1 MGFAAIAIVLI
12 AIGAVVRSLPS
23 ESGKV
28 PTKLAGYIIMFAGV
42 GLTFLNA
49 VVMIRVGEVGVKH
62 FLGSVDPV
70 PLDQGVHVVNPFAS
84 VERMSVREQSF
95 PAQGGVEQIEAQT
108 SEQLNVA
115 LEVSILFEINGG
127 NAPDLY
133 QRIGSENQ
141 IKRSIVLNAVRN
153 GVRDAVA
160 TKSINEIF
168 SPDRREV
175 ANSMKEEIQAKAG
188 DRIEVVDVFVRD
200 IQAPP
205 RVREAIEQKLEREQQ
220 VAAEEFQTQ
229 IIQEQARQ
237 QAEEAKGIAEAQQII
252 AAGLSQE
259 YLTFF
264 YIQQLA
270 EMPEGSLVYVPTEG
284 GIPLIRNLGGGRS
297 RPGRDRQ
304 DAPEAAEAAAGTAAR
319 GRGLRGCRSRRA
331 IAGDSLLAGVRNQ
344 GRVGGSEDSA
354 CPPADS
360 RGHPRSRNRRTHAGQ
375 ADPGTRGARVRQG
388 RPGA

>member
-12 AIGAVVRSLPS
+12 AIGAIVRSLPS
-23 ESGKV
+23 DGGKV
-28 PTKLAGYIIMFAGV
+28 PTKLAGYVIMFVGV

-62 FLGSVDPV
+62 FLGNVDPV
-70 PLDQGVHVVNPFAS
+70 ALDQGLHVVNPFAS

-133 QRIGSENQ
+133 QRIGTENQ

-175 ANSMKEEIQAKAG
+175 ASSMKEEIQAKAG

-237 QAEEAKGIAEAQQII
+237 QAEEAKGIAEAQRII
-252 AAGLSQE
+252 TQGLSQE

-270 EMPEGSLVYVPTEG
+270 QMPEGSLVYVPTEG
-284 GIPLIRNLGGGRS
+284 GIPLIRNLGGGR
-297 RPGRDRQ
+297 
-304 DAPEAAEAAAGTAAR
+304 
-319 GRGLRGCRSRRA
+319 
-331 IAGDSLLAGVRNQ
+331 
-344 GRVGGSEDSA
+344 
-354 CPPADS
+354 
-360 RGHPRSRNRRTHAGQ
+360 
-375 ADPGTRGARVRQG
+375 
-388 RPGA
+388 